1 MKLPLRVANINHQ
14 REMTVNDDAGVEAL
28 LKDAIYRAQQNL
40 ISLQDADGYWIGEL
54 IVDSTLCSD
63 YITFMHWSGEI
74 DLELRQK
81 CVDHILSRQLPD
93 GGWNIYPEGP
103 SEVNASVK
111 AYLSLKLAG
120 FSRDDPLLALARA
133 KIHELGGIEKTNT
146 YARLYLALLGQIPW
160 DAVPTIPVEFLLL
173 PRWLP
178 VHLYAVSSWTRAM
191 VVPLAI
197 INNYKPTRALA
208 EDRGIRELYIDPTK
222 VPRQRASG
230 LKQFF
235 ILIDRCLKLIEGNG
249 ILPLRKSALAVAE
262 RWMIERIG
270 DGCSGLAA
278 IFPAMLNS
286 MIALRCLG
294 YRPDHPIYRKAE
306 ADFRELFVDD
316 EQGFRIQPCFSPIWD
331 TAITLVALARSGIDE
346 SHPSSRNAVRWLLS
360 QEVRIA
366 GDWVVNNPAPEP
378 TGWCFEFNNP
388 YCPDVDDTAMVL
400 LALHIAGY
408 REDPALYDR
417 VVRWL
422 LSFQNRD
429 GGWAAFDKDV
439 QNPLLEN
446 VPFADHN
453 AILDPSC
460 CDVTARVL
468 EILGNLGFRQTHHA
482 IGRAVRFLKEKQEKD
497 GAWYGRWGVNYIY
510 GTSQVLRGLLAI
522 DVDMNEPWVQRGRD
536 WLERHQNADGGWGET
551 VASYDDSELRGR
563 GVSTPSQT
571 AWAVLGLCAFQETRR
586 RSIENGIRY
595 LINTQNPDG
604 SWSETLITGTGFPR
618 VFYLKY
624 DMYRNNWPL
633 LALARYGA
641 GISVSRPQTA
651 IASRVADIVHHHPE
665 RDPEAAF
672 SSLISGFVSLPV
684 FALLKDLLTK
694 LDHG

>member
-1 MKLPLRVANINHQ
+1 MVNH
-14 REMTVNDDAGVEAL
+14 EAGAQAL
-28 LKDAIYRAQQNL
+28 LEQAIARAQEHL
-40 ISLQDADGYWIGEL
+40 ISLQHPEGYWIGEL

-63 YITFMHWSGEI
+63 YVTFMHWSGDI
-74 DLELRQK
+74 DLGLQQK
-81 CVDHILSRQLPD
+81 CVDHILSRQMPD

-111 AYLSLKLAG
+111 AYLALKLAG
-120 FSRDDPLLALARA
+120 FSREARALTLARA

-178 VHLYAVSSWTRAM
+178 VNLYAVSSWTRAM

-197 INNYKPTRALA
+197 INHYKPTRALPD
-208 EDRGIRELYIDPTK
+208 ERGIRELYLDPTK
-222 VPRQRASG
+222 VPHHKTSG

-235 ILIDRCLKLIEGNG
+235 ILIDRCLKFIERNG
-249 ILPLRKSALAVAE
+249 YLPLRQAALNVAE
-262 RWMIERIG
+262 RWMLERIG

-286 MIALRCLG
+286 MIALRCIG
-294 YRPDHPIYRKAE
+294 YLPEHPIYRKAD

-331 TAITLVALARSGIDE
+331 TAITLVSVARSGIDQH
-346 SHPSSRNAVRWLLS
+346 HPASRKAVQWLLS

-366 GDWVVNNPAPEP
+366 GDWAVNNPEPEP

-400 LALHIAGY
+400 LALHTAGY
-408 REDPALYDR
+408 QADPSLYDR

-468 EILGNLGFRQTHHA
+468 EILGNLGFRPGHPAIRHA
-482 IGRAVRFLKEKQEKD
+482 TRFLKEKQEPD

-510 GTSQVLRGLLAI
+510 GTSQVLRGLQAI
-522 DVDMNEPWVQRGRD
+522 GVDMSEPWIELGRD
-536 WLERHQNADGGWGET
+536 WLEVRQNEDGGWGET
-551 VASYDDSELRGR
+551 VASYEDSSLRGQ
-563 GVSTPSQT
+563 GVSTPSQS
-571 AWAVLGLCAFQETRR
+571 AWALLGLCAFPQVNRKSVERAVD
-586 RSIENGIRY
+586 Y
-595 LINTQNPDG
+595 LVSTQNPDG

-633 LALARYGA
+633 MALARYASG
-641 GISVSRPQTA
+641 VSAYRPESGLLSGMLGEVSDNQELEPA
-651 IASRVADIVHHHPE
+651 A
-665 RDPEAAF
+665 EAAF
-672 SSLISGFVSLPV
+672 SSLISGVASLPV
-684 FALLKDLLTK
+684 FVLLKDFLTK
-694 LDHG
+694 

>member
-1 MKLPLRVANINHQ
+1 MVNH
-14 REMTVNDDAGVEAL
+14 EAGAHGL
-28 LKDAIYRAQQNL
+28 LEQAITRAQQHL
-40 ISLQDADGYWIGEL
+40 ISIQHPEGYWIGEL

-63 YITFMHWSGEI
+63 YVTFMHWSGDI
-74 DLELRQK
+74 DLNFQQK
-81 CVDHILSRQLPD
+81 CIDHILSRQLPD

-111 AYLSLKLAG
+111 AYLALKLAG
-120 FSRDDPLLALARA
+120 FSQEDRILSLART

-178 VHLYAVSSWTRAM
+178 LNLYAVSSWTRAM

-197 INNYKPTRALA
+197 INHYKPTRALPD
-208 EDRGIRELYIDPTK
+208 ERGIRELYLDPTS
-222 VPRQRASG
+222 VPHHKTSG

-235 ILIDRCLKLIEGNG
+235 ILVDRCLKIIERNG
-249 ILPLRKSALAVAE
+249 YLPLRQAALNVAE
-262 RWMIERIG
+262 RWMLERIG

-286 MIALRCLG
+286 MIALRCIG
-294 YRPDHPIYRKAE
+294 YLPDHPIYRKADS
-306 ADFRELFVDD
+306 DFRELFVDD

-331 TAITLVALARSGIDE
+331 TAITLVSLARSGI
-346 SHPSSRNAVRWLLS
+346 SQHHPSSRKAVQWLLS

-366 GDWVVNNPAPEP
+366 GDWAVNNPEPEP

-400 LALHIAGY
+400 LALHTAGY
-408 REDPALYDR
+408 QADPSLYDR

-468 EILGNLGFRQTHHA
+468 EILGNLGFRQRHPA
-482 IGRAVRFLKEKQEKD
+482 IRQATRFLKKKQEPD

-510 GTSQVLRGLLAI
+510 GTSQVLRGLRAI
-522 DVDMNEPWVQRGRD
+522 GVDMSEPWIERGRD
-536 WLERHQNADGGWGET
+536 WLEVRQNEDGGWGET
-551 VASYDDSELRGR
+551 VASYDDPGLRGQ
-563 GVSTPSQT
+563 GASTPSQS
-571 AWAVLGLCAFQETRR
+571 AWALLGLSAFPQVNRKSVERAV
-586 RSIENGIRY
+586 EY
-595 LINTQNPDG
+595 LVSTQNPDG

-633 LALARYGA
+633 MALARYASGVPA
-641 GISVSRPQTA
+641 YRPESGLLSGMLSEVGHDQELEPST
-651 IASRVADIVHHHPE
+651 
-665 RDPEAAF
+665 EAAF
-672 SSLISGFVSLPV
+672 SSLISGFASLPV
-684 FALLKDLLTK
+684 FVLLKDFLTK
-694 LDHG
+694 

>member
-1 MKLPLRVANINHQ
+1 M
-14 REMTVNDDAGVEAL
+14 VNDDAGAHAL
-28 LKDAIYRAQQNL
+28 LNQAISRAQEHLVNL
-40 ISLQDADGYWIGEL
+40 QHPEGYWIGEL

-63 YITFMHWSGEI
+63 YVTFMHWSGDI
-74 DLELRQK
+74 DPDLQRK
-81 CVDHILSRQLPD
+81 CIDHILHRQLPD

-111 AYLSLKLAG
+111 AYLALTLAG
-120 FSRDDPLLALARA
+120 FSKDDPILATART
-133 KIHELGGIEKTNT
+133 KIRELGGIEKTNT

-178 VHLYAVSSWTRAM
+178 VNLYAVSSWTRAM

-197 INNYKPTRALA
+197 INHFKPTRLLPA
-208 EDRGIRELYIDPTK
+208 ERGISELYLDPSK
-222 VPRQRASG
+222 VPHTKAAG

-235 ILIDRCLKLIEGNG
+235 IIIDRCLKILERAGV
-249 ILPLRKSALAVAE
+249 LPLRKTALIAAE
-262 RWMIERIG
+262 RWMLERIG

-294 YRPDHPIYRKAE
+294 YQPSHPTYQKAN

-316 EQGFRIQPCFSPIWD
+316 EQGFRIQPCFSPVWD
-331 TAITLVALARSGIDE
+331 TAITLVSLARSGME
-346 SHPSSRNAVRWLLS
+346 ANHLASRKAVEWLLA

-366 GDWVVNNPAPEP
+366 GDWVVNNPKPEP

-388 YCPDVDDTAMVL
+388 FAPDVDDTAMVL
-400 LALHIAGY
+400 LALYTAGY
-408 REDPALYDR
+408 REDSNLYER

-468 EILGNLGFRQTHHA
+468 EILGDLGFRPGHPA
-482 IGRAVRFLKEKQEKD
+482 IDRATAFLREKQELD

-510 GTSQVLRGLLAI
+510 GTSQVLRGLRAVDL
-522 DVDMNEPWVQRGRD
+522 DMNEPWIQSGRD
-536 WLERHQNADGGWGET
+536 WLEACQNVDGGWGET
-551 VASYDDSELRGR
+551 VASYEDPILRGK
-563 GVSTPSQT
+563 GPSTPSQS
-571 AWAVLGLCAFQETRR
+571 AWALLGLCAFQTVDRP
-586 RSIENGIRY
+586 SIERGAQY
-595 LINTQNPDG
+595 LVSSQNLDG

-633 LALARYGA
+633 MALARYA
-641 GISVSRPQTA
+641 NGIPANRPAVETHSGQVSKT
-651 IASRVADIVHHHPE
+651 H
-665 RDPEAAF
+665 RDAVLQPAQEAAF
-672 SSLISGFVSLPV
+672 SSLISSFASLPLFV
-684 FALLKDLLTK
+684 LVKDLLTK
-694 LDHG
+694 LNHG

>member
-1 MKLPLRVANINHQ
+1 M
-14 REMTVNDDAGVEAL
+14 VNDQQGAQAL
-28 LKDAIYRAQQNL
+28 LKQSISRAQEHLINL
-40 ISLQDADGYWIGEL
+40 QHPEGYWIGEL

-63 YITFMHWSGEI
+63 YVTFMHWSEEVDP
-74 DLELRQK
+74 DLQQK

-93 GGWNIYPEGP
+93 GGWNIYQEGP

-111 AYLSLKLAG
+111 AYLALILAG
-120 FSRDDPLLALARA
+120 FSKDDPILAQARA
-133 KIHELGGIEKTNT
+133 KIRELGGIEKTNT

-178 VHLYAVSSWTRAM
+178 VNLYAVSSWTRAM

-197 INNYKPTRALA
+197 INHYKPTRALDP
-208 EDRGIRELYIDPTK
+208 DRGISELYIDPTR
-222 VPRQRASG
+222 VPHPNATG

-235 ILIDRCLKLIEGNG
+235 ILIDRCLKLVERNG
-249 ILPLRKSALAVAE
+249 ILPLRKVALNVAE
-262 RWMIERIG
+262 EWMLERIG

-286 MIALRCLG
+286 LIALRCIG
-294 YRPDHPIYRKAE
+294 YLSTHPIYQKAE
-306 ADFRELFVDD
+306 ADFRDLFVND
-316 EQGFRIQPCFSPIWD
+316 EQGFRIQPCFSPVWD
-331 TAITLVALARSGIDE
+331 TAITLTTLSRSGIGSD
-346 SHPSSRNAVRWLLS
+346 HPATRKAVDWLLA
-360 QEVRIA
+360 QEIRIA
-366 GDWVVNNPAPEP
+366 GDWVVNNPDPEP

-388 YCPDVDDTAMVL
+388 FSPDVDDTAMVL
-400 LALHIAGY
+400 LALHTAGY
-408 REDPALYDR
+408 NDDPALYDR

-422 LSFQNRD
+422 ISFQNRD

-468 EILGNLGFRQTHHA
+468 EILGFLGFRPIHPVIKLA
-482 IGRAVRFLKEKQEKD
+482 IKFLQQQQEFD

-510 GTSQVLRGLLAI
+510 GTSQVLRGLRAI
-522 DVDMNEPWVQRGRD
+522 GVDMNEPWIQRGRD
-536 WLERHQNADGGWGET
+536 WLEACQNQDGGWGES
-551 VASYDDSELRGR
+551 VASYDDPSLRGK
-563 GVSTPSQT
+563 GPSTPSQS
-571 AWAVLGLCAFQETRR
+571 AWAVLGLCAFQSMNRV
-586 RSIENGIRY
+586 SIERGVHY
-595 LINTQNPDG
+595 LTSTQNPDG

-633 LALARYGA
+633 MALARYA
-641 GISVSRPQTA
+641 SGISAALSEARTELESVQGAHRSSEVQRAQETA
-651 IASRVADIVHHHPE
+651 FASLL
-665 RDPEAAF
+665 
-672 SSLISGFVSLPV
+672 SSFASLPLFV
-684 FALLKDLLTK
+684 LLKDLLTK
-694 LDHG
+694 LNHG

>member
-1 MKLPLRVANINHQ
+1 M
-14 REMTVNDDAGVEAL
+14 VNDDAGVHAL
-28 LKDAIYRAQQNL
+28 LKQAITRAQQHL
-40 ISLQDADGYWIGEL
+40 ISLQHPEGYWIGEL

-63 YITFMHWSGEI
+63 YVTFMHWAGDV
-74 DLELRQK
+74 DLDLQQK
-81 CVDHILSRQLPD
+81 CIDHILGRQLPD

-111 AYLSLKLAG
+111 AYLALTLAG
-120 FSRDDPLLALARA
+120 FSKEDPILVIART
-133 KIHELGGIEKTNT
+133 KIRELGGIEKTNT

-178 VHLYAVSSWTRAM
+178 VNLYAVSAWTRAM

-197 INNYKPTRALA
+197 INHYKPTRVLPA
-208 EDRGIRELYIDPTK
+208 ERGISELYLDPTK
-222 VPRQRASG
+222 VPRTKAAG

-235 ILIDRCLKLIEGNG
+235 ILIDRCLKIIERNR
-249 ILPLRKSALAVAE
+249 ILPLRKTALNVAE
-262 RWMIERIG
+262 QWMLERIG

-286 MIALRCLG
+286 MIALRCIG
-294 YRPDHPIYRKAE
+294 YPATHPIYRKAD

-316 EQGFRIQPCFSPIWD
+316 EQGFRIQPCFSPVWD
-331 TAITLVALARSGIDE
+331 TAITLVSLSRSGIGE
-346 SHPSSRNAVRWLLS
+346 SHSASRKAVGWLLA

-366 GDWVVNNPAPEP
+366 GDWAVNNPKPEP

-388 YCPDVDDTAMVL
+388 FSPDVDDTAMVL
-400 LALHIAGY
+400 LALHTAGY
-408 REDPALYDR
+408 RDDPSLYDR

-468 EILGNLGFRQTHHA
+468 EILGDLGFRPGHPA
-482 IGRAVRFLKEKQEKD
+482 IDRATLYLRETQESD

-510 GTSQVLRGLLAI
+510 GTSQVLRGIRAVGL
-522 DVDMNEPWVQRGRD
+522 DMNEPWIQRGRD
-536 WLERHQNADGGWGET
+536 WLESCQNEDGGWGET
-551 VASYDDSELRGR
+551 LASYDDPSLRGK
-563 GVSTPSQT
+563 GVSTPSQS
-571 AWAVLGLCAFQETRR
+571 AWALLGLCAFREVNRASVER
-586 RSIENGIRY
+586 GVHY
-595 LINTQNPDG
+595 LVSSQNPDG

-633 LALARYGA
+633 MALARYATG
-641 GISVSRPQTA
+641 VSANGQETEILSDLA
-651 IASRVADIVHHHPE
+651 TEAH
-665 RDPEAAF
+665 RDSALQPTQEAAF
-672 SSLISGFVSLPV
+672 SSLISSFASLPV
-684 FALLKDLLTK
+684 FVLVKDLLTK
-694 LDHG
+694 LNHG

>member
-1 MKLPLRVANINHQ
+1 
-14 REMTVNDDAGVEAL
+14 
-28 LKDAIYRAQQNL
+28 
-40 ISLQDADGYWIGEL
+40 
-54 IVDSTLCSD
+54 
-63 YITFMHWSGEI
+63 MHWSGEI
-74 DLELRQK
+74 DFELQQK

-93 GGWNIYPEGP
+93 GGWNIYAEGP

-120 FSRDDPLLALARA
+120 FSQDDPLLRLARGR
-133 KIHELGGIEKTNT
+133 IHELGGIEKTNT
-146 YARLYLALLGQIPW
+146 YARLYLALLDQIPW

-178 VHLYAVSSWTRAM
+178 VNLYAVSSWTRAM

-197 INNYKPTRALA
+197 INHYKPTRTLP
-208 EDRGIRELYIDPTK
+208 EDKGIRELYLDPTR
-222 VPRQRASG
+222 VPRQKASG

-235 ILIDRCLKLIEGNG
+235 ILIDRCLKFIEGQG
-249 ILPLRKSALAVAE
+249 VLPLRKKALAAAE
-262 RWMIERIG
+262 EWMIERIG

-294 YRPDHPIYRKAE
+294 YQPNHSIYRKAA

-316 EQGFRIQPCFSPIWD
+316 DQGFRIQPCFSPIWD
-331 TAITLVALARSGIDE
+331 TAITLVALARSGIGA
-346 SHPSSRNAVRWLLS
+346 SHPSSQSAVRWLLS

-366 GDWVVNNPAPEP
+366 GDWVVNNPGPEP

-388 YCPDVDDTAMVL
+388 FCPDVDDTAMVL
-400 LALHIAGY
+400 LALYTAGY
-408 REDPALYDR
+408 GDDSGLYDR

-468 EILGNLGFRQTHHA
+468 EILGNLGFGQSHQA
-482 IGRAVRFLKEKQEKD
+482 IRRAVDFLKEKQETD

-510 GTSQVLRGLLAI
+510 GTSQVLRGLLTI
-522 DVDMNEPWVQRGRD
+522 GVDMNEPWVQRGRD
-536 WLERHQNADGGWGET
+536 WLERHQNDDGGWGET
-551 VASYDDSELRGR
+551 VASYEDPMLRGQ
-563 GVSTPSQT
+563 GASTPSQT
-571 AWAVLGLCAFQETRR
+571 AWALLGLCAFPQTHHK
-586 RSIENGIRY
+586 SIEKGIRY
-595 LINTQNPDG
+595 LIHTQNPDG

-633 LALARYGA
+633 MALARYA
-641 GISVSRPQTA
+641 GEVSSNRPQTA
-651 IASRVADIVHHHPE
+651 IASRSASVVLHSPGPV
-665 RDPEAAF
+665 PEAAF
-672 SSLISGFVSLPV
+672 SSLISGLGSLPV
-684 FALLKDLLTK
+684 FVLLKDFLTK
-694 LDHG
+694 LNHG

>member
-1 MKLPLRVANINHQ
+1 MVNH
-14 REMTVNDDAGVEAL
+14 DAGAHGL
-28 LKDAIYRAQQNL
+28 LEQAITRAQQHL
-40 ISLQDADGYWIGEL
+40 ISLQHPEGYWIGEL

-63 YITFMHWSGEI
+63 YVTFMHWSGDI
-74 DLELRQK
+74 DLNLQQK
-81 CVDHILSRQLPD
+81 CIDHILSRQLPD

-111 AYLSLKLAG
+111 AYLALKLAG
-120 FSRDDPLLALARA
+120 FSKEDRILTLARA

-178 VHLYAVSSWTRAM
+178 VNLYAVSSWTRAM

-197 INNYKPTRALA
+197 INHYKPTRALPD
-208 EDRGIRELYIDPTK
+208 ERGIRELYLDPTR
-222 VPRQRASG
+222 VPHHKTSG

-235 ILIDRCLKLIEGNG
+235 ILIDRCLKFIERNG
-249 ILPLRKSALAVAE
+249 YLPLRRAALNVAE
-262 RWMIERIG
+262 RWMLERIG

-286 MIALRCLG
+286 LIALRCIG
-294 YRPDHPIYRKAE
+294 YLPDHPIYRKAD

-331 TAITLVALARSGIDE
+331 TAITLVSLARSGI
-346 SHPSSRNAVRWLLS
+346 SQHHPSSRKAVQWLLS

-366 GDWVVNNPAPEP
+366 GDWAVNNPEPEP

-400 LALHIAGY
+400 LALHTAGY
-408 REDPALYDR
+408 QADPSLYER
-417 VVRWL
+417 VVQWL

-468 EILGNLGFRQTHHA
+468 EILGNLGFRQRHPA
-482 IGRAVRFLKEKQEKD
+482 IRHSTRFLKEKQEPD

-510 GTSQVLRGLLAI
+510 GTSQVLRGLRAI
-522 DVDMNEPWVQRGRD
+522 GMDMSEPWIERGRD
-536 WLERHQNADGGWGET
+536 WLEVRQNEDGGWGET
-551 VASYDDSELRGR
+551 VASYYDPSLRGQ
-563 GVSTPSQT
+563 GASTPSQS
-571 AWAVLGLCAFQETRR
+571 AWALLGLCAFPQVNRKSVERAVD
-586 RSIENGIRY
+586 Y
-595 LINTQNPDG
+595 LVSTQNPDG

-633 LALARYGA
+633 MALARFASGVPAYRPESGLLS
-641 GISVSRPQTA
+641 GILSD
-651 IASRVADIVHHHPE
+651 VAHNQELAPSAQAE
-665 RDPEAAF
+665 F
-672 SSLISGFVSLPV
+672 SSLFSGFASLPV
-684 FALLKDLLTK
+684 FVLLKDFLTK
-694 LDHG
+694 

>member
-1 MKLPLRVANINHQ
+1 M
-14 REMTVNDDAGVEAL
+14 NDETGVHTL

-40 ISLQDADGYWIGEL
+40 ISLQDPDGYWLGEL

-74 DLELRQK
+74 DFELQQK

-111 AYLSLKLAG
+111 AYLSLKLTG
-120 FSRDDPLLALARA
+120 FSQTDALLSLARA
-133 KIHELGGIEKTNT
+133 KIHELGGIERTNT

-160 DAVPTIPVEFLLL
+160 EAVPTIPVEFLLL

-178 VHLYAVSSWTRAM
+178 VNLYAVSSWTRAM

-197 INNYKPTRALA
+197 INHYKPTRALP
-208 EDRGIRELYIDPTK
+208 EDKGIRELYLDPAR
-222 VPRQRASG
+222 VPRQKASG

-235 ILIDRCLKLIEGNG
+235 ILIDRCLKFIEGHG
-249 ILPLRKSALAVAE
+249 VLPLRKKALAVAE
-262 RWMIERIG
+262 EWMIERIG

-294 YRPDHPIYRKAE
+294 YQPNHPIYRKAE

-316 EQGFRIQPCFSPIWD
+316 DQGFRIQPCFSPIWD
-331 TAITLVALARSGIDE
+331 TAITLVALARSGIGA
-346 SHPSSRNAVRWLLS
+346 SHPSSRSAVRWLLS

-366 GDWVVNNPAPEP
+366 GDWVVNNPDPEP
-378 TGWCFEFNNP
+378 SGWCFEFNNP
-388 YCPDVDDTAMVL
+388 FCPDVDDTAMVL
-400 LALHIAGY
+400 LALYTAGY
-408 REDPALYDR
+408 RNDSGLYDR

-468 EILGNLGFRQTHHA
+468 EILGHLGFRQSHHA
-482 IGRAVRFLKEKQEKD
+482 IRRAVHFLKEKQETD

-510 GTSQVLRGLLAI
+510 GTSQVLRGLLTI
-522 DVDMNEPWVQRGRD
+522 GVDMNEPWVQGGRD
-536 WLERHQNADGGWGET
+536 WLEKHQNEDGGWGET
-551 VASYDDSELRGR
+551 VASYEDPKLRGR

-571 AWAVLGLCAFQETRR
+571 AWAVLGLCAFEQAHRK
-586 RSIENGIRY
+586 SIEKGIRY

-633 LALARYGA
+633 FALARYA
-641 GISVSRPQTA
+641 GELSVSRPQTA
-651 IASRVADIVHHHPE
+651 MAFRSVNVVLHSPE
-665 RDPEAAF
+665 PDPEAAF
-672 SSLISGFVSLPV
+672 SSLFSGLGSLPV
-684 FALLKDLLTK
+684 FELVKDFLTK
-694 LDHG
+694 LNHG

>member
-1 MKLPLRVANINHQ
+1 M
-14 REMTVNDDAGVEAL
+14 VNDDAGVHAL
-28 LKDAIYRAQQNL
+28 LKQAISRAQQHL
-40 ISLQDADGYWIGEL
+40 ISLQHPEGYWIGEL

-63 YITFMHWSGEI
+63 YVTFMHWAGDV
-74 DLELRQK
+74 DLDLQQK
-81 CVDHILSRQLPD
+81 CIDHILSRQLPD

-111 AYLSLKLAG
+111 AYLALTLAG
-120 FSRDDPLLALARA
+120 FSKEDPILVIART
-133 KIHELGGIEKTNT
+133 KIRELGGIEKTNT

-178 VHLYAVSSWTRAM
+178 VNLYAVSAWTRAM

-197 INNYKPTRALA
+197 INHYKPTRVLPA
-208 EDRGIRELYIDPTK
+208 ERGISELYLDPTK
-222 VPRQRASG
+222 VPRTKAAG

-235 ILIDRCLKLIEGNG
+235 ILIDRCLKIIEQNR
-249 ILPLRKSALAVAE
+249 ILPLRKTALNVAE
-262 RWMIERIG
+262 QWMLERIG

-286 MIALRCLG
+286 MIALRCIG
-294 YRPDHPIYRKAE
+294 YPATHPIYRKAD

-316 EQGFRIQPCFSPIWD
+316 EQGFRIQPCFSPVWD
-331 TAITLVALARSGIDE
+331 TAITLVSLSRSGIGE
-346 SHPSSRNAVRWLLS
+346 SHSASRKAVGWLLA

-366 GDWVVNNPAPEP
+366 GDWAVNNPKPEP

-388 YCPDVDDTAMVL
+388 FSPDVDDTAMVL
-400 LALHIAGY
+400 LALHTAGY
-408 REDPALYDR
+408 RDDPSLYDR

-468 EILGNLGFRQTHHA
+468 EILGDLGFRPGHPA
-482 IGRAVRFLKEKQEKD
+482 IDRATLYLRETQESD

-510 GTSQVLRGLLAI
+510 GTSQVLRGIRAVGL
-522 DVDMNEPWVQRGRD
+522 DMSEPWIQRGRD
-536 WLERHQNADGGWGET
+536 WLESCQNEDGGWGET
-551 VASYDDSELRGR
+551 LASYDDPSLRGT
-563 GVSTPSQT
+563 GVSTPSQS
-571 AWAVLGLCAFQETRR
+571 AWALLGLCAFREVNRASVER
-586 RSIENGIRY
+586 GVHY
-595 LINTQNPDG
+595 LVSSQNPDG

-633 LALARYGA
+633 MALARYAMG
-641 GISVSRPQTA
+641 VSANGQETEILSDLA
-651 IASRVADIVHHHPE
+651 TEAH
-665 RDPEAAF
+665 RDSALQPTQEAAF
-672 SSLISGFVSLPV
+672 SSLISSFASLPV
-684 FALLKDLLTK
+684 FVLVKDLLTK
-694 LDHG
+694 LNHG

>member
-1 MKLPLRVANINHQ
+1 M
-14 REMTVNDDAGVEAL
+14 NDQTGVHTL

-40 ISLQDADGYWIGEL
+40 ISLQDPDGYWLGEL

-74 DLELRQK
+74 DFELQQK

-111 AYLSLKLAG
+111 AYLSLKLTG
-120 FSRDDPLLALARA
+120 FSQNDALLSLARA
-133 KIHELGGIEKTNT
+133 KIHELGGIERTNT

-160 DAVPTIPVEFLLL
+160 EAVPTIPVEFLLL

-178 VHLYAVSSWTRAM
+178 VNLYAVSSWTRAM

-197 INNYKPTRALA
+197 INHYKPARALP
-208 EDRGIRELYIDPTK
+208 EDKGIRELYLDPAR
-222 VPRQRASG
+222 VPRQKASG

-235 ILIDRCLKLIEGNG
+235 ILIDRCLKFIEGHG
-249 ILPLRKSALAVAE
+249 VLPLRKKALAVA
-262 RWMIERIG
+262 
-270 DGCSGLAA
+270 
-278 IFPAMLNS
+278 
-286 MIALRCLG
+286 
-294 YRPDHPIYRKAE
+294 
-306 ADFRELFVDD
+306 
-316 EQGFRIQPCFSPIWD
+316 
-331 TAITLVALARSGIDE
+331 AITLVALARSGIGA
-346 SHPSSRNAVRWLLS
+346 SHPSSRSAVRWLLS

-366 GDWVVNNPAPEP
+366 GDWVVNNPDPEP
-378 TGWCFEFNNP
+378 SGWCFEFNNP
-388 YCPDVDDTAMVL
+388 FCPDVDDTAMVL
-400 LALHIAGY
+400 LALYTAGY
-408 REDPALYDR
+408 RNDSGLYDR

-468 EILGNLGFRQTHHA
+468 EILGHLGFRQSHHA
-482 IGRAVRFLKEKQEKD
+482 IRRAVHFLKEKQETD

-510 GTSQVLRGLLAI
+510 GTSQVLRGLLTI
-522 DVDMNEPWVQRGRD
+522 GVDMNEPWVQGGRD
-536 WLERHQNADGGWGET
+536 WLEKHQNEDGGWGET
-551 VASYDDSELRGR
+551 VASYEDPKLRGR

-571 AWAVLGLCAFQETRR
+571 AWAVLGLCAFEQAHRK
-586 RSIENGIRY
+586 SIEKGIRY

-604 SWSETLITGTGFPR
+604 SWSETLITGTGFHR

-633 LALARYGA
+633 FALARYA
-641 GISVSRPQTA
+641 GELSVSRPQTA
-651 IASRVADIVHHHPE
+651 MASRNVNVVLHSPE
-665 RDPEAAF
+665 PDPEAAL
-672 SSLISGFVSLPV
+672 SSLFSGLGSLPV
-684 FALLKDLLTK
+684 FELVKDFLTK
-694 LDHG
+694 LNHG

>member
-1 MKLPLRVANINHQ
+1 M
-14 REMTVNDDAGVEAL
+14 VNDETGVHAL
-28 LKDAIYRAQQNL
+28 LKQAISRAQQHL
-40 ISLQDADGYWIGEL
+40 ISLQHPEGYWIGEL

-63 YITFMHWSGEI
+63 YVTFMHWAGDVDT
-74 DLELRQK
+74 DLQRK
-81 CVDHILSRQLPD
+81 CIDHILGRQLPD

-111 AYLSLKLAG
+111 AYLALTLAG
-120 FSRDDPLLALARA
+120 FSKEDPILTLART
-133 KIHELGGIEKTNT
+133 KIRELGGIEKTNT

-178 VHLYAVSSWTRAM
+178 VNLYAVSAWTRAM

-197 INNYKPTRALA
+197 INHYKPTRVLPA
-208 EDRGIRELYIDPTK
+208 ERGISELYLDPTK
-222 VPRQRASG
+222 VPRTKAAG

-235 ILIDRCLKLIEGNG
+235 ILIDRCLKIVEQNK
-249 ILPLRKSALAVAE
+249 ILPLRKTALNVAE
-262 RWMIERIG
+262 QWMLERIG

-286 MIALRCLG
+286 MIALRCIG
-294 YRPDHPIYRKAE
+294 YPASHPIYKKAE

-316 EQGFRIQPCFSPIWD
+316 EQGFRIQPCFSPVWD
-331 TAITLVALARSGIDE
+331 TAITLVSLSRSGIGE
-346 SHPSSRNAVRWLLS
+346 NHVASRKAVGWLLA

-366 GDWVVNNPAPEP
+366 GDWAVNNPKPEP

-388 YCPDVDDTAMVL
+388 FSPDVDDTAMVL
-400 LALHIAGY
+400 LALYTAGY
-408 REDPALYDR
+408 RDDPNLYDR

-468 EILGNLGFRQTHHA
+468 EILGDLGFRPGHPA
-482 IGRAVRFLKEKQEKD
+482 VDRATLYLRETQESD

-510 GTSQVLRGLLAI
+510 GTSQVLRGLRAVGL
-522 DVDMNEPWVQRGRD
+522 DMNDAWIQRGRD
-536 WLERHQNADGGWGET
+536 WLESCQNEDGGWGET
-551 VASYDDSELRGR
+551 LASYDDPSLRGK
-563 GVSTPSQT
+563 GVSTPSQS
-571 AWAVLGLCAFQETRR
+571 AWALLGLCAFREVSRPSVER
-586 RSIENGIRY
+586 GVHFLVSS
-595 LINTQNPDG
+595 QNPDG

-633 LALARYGA
+633 MALARYAMGVSANGQETEILSDLATGA
-641 GISVSRPQTA
+641 
-651 IASRVADIVHHHPE
+651 H
-665 RDPEAAF
+665 RDSALQPSQEAAF
-672 SSLISGFVSLPV
+672 SSLISSFASLPV
-684 FALLKDLLTK
+684 FVLVKDLLTK
-694 LDHG
+694 LNHG

>member
-1 MKLPLRVANINHQ
+1 MVNH
-14 REMTVNDDAGVEAL
+14 EAGAQAL
-28 LKDAIYRAQQNL
+28 LEQAITRAQEHL
-40 ISLQDADGYWIGEL
+40 ISLQHPEGYWIGEL

-63 YITFMHWSGEI
+63 YVTFMHWSGDI
-74 DLELRQK
+74 DLGLQQK
-81 CVDHILSRQLPD
+81 CVDHILSRQMPD

-111 AYLSLKLAG
+111 AYLALKLAG
-120 FSRDDPLLALARA
+120 FSQESRTLTLARA

-178 VHLYAVSSWTRAM
+178 VNLYAVSSWTRAM

-197 INNYKPTRALA
+197 INHYKPTRALPD
-208 EDRGIRELYIDPTK
+208 ERGIRELYLDPTR
-222 VPRQRASG
+222 VPHHKTSG

-235 ILIDRCLKLIEGNG
+235 ILIDRCLKFIERNG
-249 ILPLRKSALAVAE
+249 YLPLRQAALNVAE
-262 RWMIERIG
+262 RWMLERIG

-286 MIALRCLG
+286 MIAMRCIG
-294 YRPDHPIYRKAE
+294 YPPEHPIYRKAD

-331 TAITLVALARSGIDE
+331 TAITLVSVARSGIDQH
-346 SHPSSRNAVRWLLS
+346 HPASRKAVQWLLS

-366 GDWVVNNPAPEP
+366 GDWAVNNPEPEP

-400 LALHIAGY
+400 LALHTAGY
-408 REDPALYDR
+408 QADPSLYDR

-468 EILGNLGFRQTHHA
+468 EILGNLGFRPGHPAIRHA
-482 IGRAVRFLKEKQEKD
+482 TRFLKEKQEPD

-510 GTSQVLRGLLAI
+510 GTSQVLRGLQAI
-522 DVDMNEPWVQRGRD
+522 GLDMSEPWIELGRD
-536 WLERHQNADGGWGET
+536 WLEVRQNEDGGWGET
-551 VASYDDSELRGR
+551 VASYEDPSLRGQ
-563 GVSTPSQT
+563 GASTPSQS
-571 AWAVLGLCAFQETRR
+571 AWALLGLCAFPQVNRKSVERAVD
-586 RSIENGIRY
+586 Y
-595 LINTQNPDG
+595 LVSTQNPDG

-633 LALARYGA
+633 MALARYASG
-641 GISVSRPQTA
+641 VSAYRPE
-651 IASRVADIVHHHPE
+651 SGLLSGMLSEV
-665 RDPEAAF
+665 RDNQELEPAAEAAF
-672 SSLISGFVSLPV
+672 SSLISGVASLPV
-684 FALLKDLLTK
+684 FVLLKDFLTK
-694 LDHG
+694 

>member
-1 MKLPLRVANINHQ
+1 M
-14 REMTVNDDAGVEAL
+14 VNDDAGARAPL
-28 LKDAIYRAQQNL
+28 DQAISRAQEHL
-40 ISLQDADGYWIGEL
+40 ISLQHPQGYWIGEL

-63 YITFMHWSGEI
+63 YVTFMHWSGDI
-74 DLELRQK
+74 DLDLQQK
-81 CVDHILSRQLPD
+81 CMDHILSRQLPD

-111 AYLSLKLAG
+111 AYLALTLAG
-120 FSRDDPLLALARA
+120 LSKEDPILALARTR
-133 KIHELGGIEKTNT
+133 IRELGGIEKTNT

-178 VHLYAVSSWTRAM
+178 VNLYAVSSWTRAM

-197 INNYKPTRALA
+197 INHYKPTRVLSA
-208 EDRGIRELYIDPTK
+208 ERGISELYLDPTK
-222 VPRQRASG
+222 VPRTKAAG

-235 ILIDRCLKLIEGNG
+235 ILIDRCLKIIEQNG
-249 ILPLRKSALAVAE
+249 ILPLRKTALNVAE
-262 RWMIERIG
+262 RWMLERIG
-270 DGCSGLAA
+270 DGCGGLAA

-294 YRPDHPIYRKAE
+294 YEP
-306 ADFRELFVDD
+306 
-316 EQGFRIQPCFSPIWD
+316 IQPCFSPVWD
-331 TAITLVALARSGIDE
+331 TAITLVSLARSGIGE
-346 SHPSSRNAVRWLLS
+346 HHLASRKAVGWLLS

-366 GDWVVNNPAPEP
+366 GDWAVNNPNPEP

-388 YCPDVDDTAMVL
+388 FCPDVDDTAMVL
-400 LALHIAGY
+400 LALYTAGY
-408 REDPALYDR
+408 QNDPALYDR

-468 EILGNLGFRQTHHA
+468 EILGDLGFGPAHPA
-482 IGRAVRFLKEKQEKD
+482 IDRATAFLREKQEPD

-510 GTSQVLRGLLAI
+510 GTSQVLRGLRAVGLE
-522 DVDMNEPWVQRGRD
+522 MNEPWIQRGRD
-536 WLERHQNADGGWGET
+536 WLEACQNEDGGWGET
-551 VASYDDSELRGR
+551 LASYDDPSLRGK
-563 GVSTPSQT
+563 GVSTPSQS
-571 AWAVLGLCAFQETRR
+571 AWALLGLCAFQKVDRTSVER
-586 RSIENGIRY
+586 GVHY
-595 LINTQNPDG
+595 LVSSQNPDG
-604 SWSETLITGTGFPR
+604 SWSETLVTGTGFPR

-633 LALARYGA
+633 MALARYA
-641 GISVSRPQTA
+641 MEAPAHRHES
-651 IASRVADIVHHHPE
+651 ASRSEVVSQAH
-665 RDPEAAF
+665 RDSALQPTQEAAF
-672 SSLISGFVSLPV
+672 SSLISSFASLPV
-684 FALLKDLLTK
+684 FVLVKDLLTK
-694 LDHG
+694 LNHG

>member
-1 MKLPLRVANINHQ
+1 M
-14 REMTVNDDAGVEAL
+14 NDETGVHTL
-28 LKDAIYRAQQNL
+28 LKAAIYRAQQNL
-40 ISLQDADGYWIGEL
+40 ISLQDPDGYWLGEL

-74 DLELRQK
+74 DFELQQK
-81 CVDHILSRQLPD
+81 CVDHILSRRLPD
-93 GGWNIYPEGP
+93 GGWNIYSEGP

-120 FSRDDPLLALARA
+120 FSQNDPLLSLARA
-133 KIHELGGIEKTNT
+133 KIHELGGIERTNT

-178 VHLYAVSSWTRAM
+178 VNLYAVSSWTRAM

-197 INNYKPTRALA
+197 INHYKPTRALPK
-208 EDRGIRELYIDPTK
+208 DKGIQELYLDPGK
-222 VPRQRASG
+222 VPRQKASG

-235 ILIDRCLKLIEGNG
+235 ILIDRCLKFIEGRG
-249 ILPLRKSALAVAE
+249 ILPLRKKALAVAE
-262 RWMIERIG
+262 EWMIERIG

-294 YRPDHPIYRKAE
+294 YQPNHSIYRKAE

-316 EQGFRIQPCFSPIWD
+316 DQGFRIQPCFSPIWD
-331 TAITLVALARSGIDE
+331 TAITLVALARSGIGA
-346 SHPSSRNAVRWLLS
+346 SHPCSQSAVRWLLS

-366 GDWVVNNPAPEP
+366 GDWVANNPAPEP

-388 YCPDVDDTAMVL
+388 FCPDVDDTAMVL
-400 LALHIAGY
+400 LALYTAGY
-408 REDPALYDR
+408 REDSGLYDR

-468 EILGNLGFRQTHHA
+468 EILGHLGFRRSHPA
-482 IGRAVRFLKEKQEKD
+482 IRRAVHFLQEKQETD

-510 GTSQVLRGLLAI
+510 GTSQVLRGLLTI
-522 DVDMNEPWVQRGRD
+522 GVDMAEPWVQRGLD
-536 WLERHQNADGGWGET
+536 WLERHQNEDGGWGET
-551 VASYDDSELRGR
+551 VASYDDPKLRGQ

-571 AWAVLGLCAFQETRR
+571 AWAVLGLCAFRRTRLK
-586 RSIENGIRY
+586 SIDKGIRY
-595 LINTQNPDG
+595 LIKTQNPDG

-633 LALARYGA
+633 LALARYA
-641 GISVSRPQTA
+641 GEVSVNWPQTA
-651 IASRVADIVHHHPE
+651 IVSRSVNVVLDRAEP
-665 RDPEAAF
+665 DPEAAF
-672 SSLISGFVSLPV
+672 SSLISGFSSLPV
-684 FALLKDLLTK
+684 FVLLKDFLTK
-694 LDHG
+694 LNHG

>member
-1 MKLPLRVANINHQ
+1 M
-14 REMTVNDDAGVEAL
+14 VNDDAGAHAL
-28 LKDAIYRAQQNL
+28 LKEAISRAQQHL
-40 ISLQDADGYWIGEL
+40 ISLQHPAGYWIGEL

-63 YITFMHWSGEI
+63 YVTFMHWSGDI
-74 DLELRQK
+74 DLDLQQK
-81 CVDHILSRQLPD
+81 CIDHILSRQLPD

-103 SEVNASVK
+103 TEVNASVK
-111 AYLSLKLAG
+111 AYLALKLAG
-120 FSRDDPLLALARA
+120 FSKQDPILTLARA
-133 KIHELGGIEKTNT
+133 KIRGLGGIEKTNT

-178 VHLYAVSSWTRAM
+178 VNLYAVSSWTRAM

-197 INNYKPTRALA
+197 INHYKPTRVPPA
-208 EDRGIRELYIDPTK
+208 ERGISELYLDPTK
-222 VPRQRASG
+222 VPRTKAAG

-235 ILIDRCLKLIEGNG
+235 ILIDHCLKILERYR
-249 ILPLRKSALAVAE
+249 ILPLRKAALSIAE
-262 RWMIERIG
+262 EWMLERIG

-286 MIALRCLG
+286 MIALRCIG
-294 YRPDHPIYRKAE
+294 YEASHPIYQKAD
-306 ADFRELFVDD
+306 ADFRELFVYD
-316 EQGFRIQPCFSPIWD
+316 EQGFRIQPCFSPVWD
-331 TAITLVALARSGIDE
+331 TAITLVSLSRSGIDE
-346 SHPSSRNAVRWLLS
+346 HHLAIRKAVGWLLS

-366 GDWVVNNPAPEP
+366 GDWAVNNPKPEP

-388 YCPDVDDTAMVL
+388 FGPDVDDTAMVL
-400 LALHIAGY
+400 LALHTAGHQD
-408 REDPALYDR
+408 DPSLYDR

-460 CDVTARVL
+460 SDVSARVL
-468 EILGNLGFRQTHHA
+468 EILGNIGFRPDHPA
-482 IGRAVRFLKEKQEKD
+482 IDRATTFLRENQEPD

-510 GTSQVLRGLLAI
+510 GTSQVLRGLRAVGL
-522 DVDMNEPWVQRGRD
+522 DMNETWIQRGRD
-536 WLERHQNADGGWGET
+536 WLEACQNEDGGWGET
-551 VASYDDSELRGR
+551 VASYDDPSLRGK
-563 GVSTPSQT
+563 GLSTPSQS
-571 AWAVLGLCAFQETRR
+571 AWALLGLCSFPTVNRPSVERGVR
-586 RSIENGIRY
+586 HLVSS
-595 LINTQNPDG
+595 QNPNG

-633 LALARYGA
+633 MALARYA
-641 GISVSRPQTA
+641 TEISANRPETEMLSDVVTKVQRESLQP
-651 IASRVADIVHHHPE
+651 AS
-665 RDPEAAF
+665 EAAF
-672 SSLISGFVSLPV
+672 SSLISSFASLPLFV
-684 FALLKDLLTK
+684 LVKDLLTK
-694 LDHG
+694 LNHG

>member
-1 MKLPLRVANINHQ
+1 MNH
-14 REMTVNDDAGVEAL
+14 DAGAHGL
-28 LKDAIYRAQQNL
+28 LEQAITRAQQHL
-40 ISLQDADGYWIGEL
+40 ISLQHPEGYWIGEL

-63 YITFMHWSGEI
+63 YVTFMHWSGDI
-74 DLELRQK
+74 DLNLQQK
-81 CVDHILSRQLPD
+81 CIDHILSRQLPD

-103 SEVNASVK
+103 AEVNASVK
-111 AYLSLKLAG
+111 AYLALKLAG
-120 FSRDDPLLALARA
+120 FSQEDRILSLARA

-178 VHLYAVSSWTRAM
+178 VNLYAVSSWTRAM

-197 INNYKPTRALA
+197 INHYKPTRALPD
-208 EDRGIRELYIDPTK
+208 ERGIRELYLDPTR
-222 VPRQRASG
+222 VPHHKTSG

-235 ILIDRCLKLIEGNG
+235 ILIDRCLKFIERNG
-249 ILPLRKSALAVAE
+249 YLPLRRAALNVAE
-262 RWMIERIG
+262 RWMLERIG

-294 YRPDHPIYRKAE
+294 YLPDHPIYRKADS
-306 ADFRELFVDD
+306 DFRELFVED

-331 TAITLVALARSGIDE
+331 TAITLVSLARSGI
-346 SHPSSRNAVRWLLS
+346 SQHHPASRKAVQWLLS

-366 GDWVVNNPAPEP
+366 GDWAVNNPEPEP

-400 LALHIAGY
+400 LALHTAGY
-408 REDPALYDR
+408 QADPSLYER
-417 VVRWL
+417 VVQWL

-468 EILGNLGFRQTHHA
+468 EILGNLGFRQRHPAIRHA
-482 IGRAVRFLKEKQEKD
+482 TKFLKEKQEPD

-510 GTSQVLRGLLAI
+510 GTSQVLRGLRAI
-522 DVDMNEPWVQRGRD
+522 GMDMSEAWIERGRD
-536 WLERHQNADGGWGET
+536 WLEVRQNEDGGWGET
-551 VASYDDSELRGR
+551 VASYYDPSLRGQ
-563 GVSTPSQT
+563 GASTPSQS
-571 AWAVLGLCAFQETRR
+571 AWALLGLCAFPQVNRKSVERAVD
-586 RSIENGIRY
+586 Y
-595 LINTQNPDG
+595 LVSTQNPDG

-633 LALARYGA
+633 MALARFASGVPAY
-641 GISVSRPQTA
+641 RPESGVLSGMLSDVGHNEELAPSTQA
-651 IASRVADIVHHHPE
+651 E
-665 RDPEAAF
+665 F
-672 SSLISGFVSLPV
+672 SSLLSGFASLPV
-684 FALLKDLLTK
+684 FVLLKDFLTK
-694 LDHG
+694 

>member
-1 MKLPLRVANINHQ
+1 M
-14 REMTVNDDAGVEAL
+14 VNDDAGVHAL
-28 LKDAIYRAQQNL
+28 LKQAISRAQQHL
-40 ISLQDADGYWIGEL
+40 ISLQHPEGYWIGEL

-63 YITFMHWSGEI
+63 YVTFMHWAGDVDP
-74 DLELRQK
+74 DLQQK
-81 CVDHILSRQLPD
+81 CIDHILGRQLPD

-111 AYLSLKLAG
+111 AYLALTLAG
-120 FSRDDPLLALARA
+120 FSKEDPILTLARA
-133 KIHELGGIEKTNT
+133 KIRELGGIEKTNT

-178 VHLYAVSSWTRAM
+178 VNLYAVSAWTRAM

-197 INNYKPTRALA
+197 INHYKPTRVLPV
-208 EDRGIRELYIDPTK
+208 ERGISELYLDPTK
-222 VPRQRASG
+222 VPRTKAAG

-235 ILIDRCLKLIEGNG
+235 ILIDRCLKIVERNK
-249 ILPLRKSALAVAE
+249 ILPLRKTALNVAE
-262 RWMIERIG
+262 QWMLERIG

-286 MIALRCLG
+286 MIALRCIG
-294 YRPDHPIYRKAE
+294 YPASHPIYKKAE
-306 ADFRELFVDD
+306 TDFRELFVDD
-316 EQGFRIQPCFSPIWD
+316 EQGFRIQPCFSPVWD
-331 TAITLVALARSGIDE
+331 TAITLVSLSRSGIGE
-346 SHPSSRNAVRWLLS
+346 NHLASRKAVGWLLA

-366 GDWVVNNPAPEP
+366 GDWAVNNPKPEP

-388 YCPDVDDTAMVL
+388 FSPDVDDTAMVL
-400 LALHIAGY
+400 LALYTAGY
-408 REDPALYDR
+408 RDDPALYDR

-468 EILGNLGFRQTHHA
+468 EILGDLGFRPGHPA
-482 IGRAVRFLKEKQEKD
+482 IDRATLYLRETQESD

-510 GTSQVLRGLLAI
+510 GTSQVLRGLRAVGL
-522 DVDMNEPWVQRGRD
+522 DMNEPWIQRGRD
-536 WLERHQNADGGWGET
+536 WLESCQNEDGGWGET
-551 VASYDDSELRGR
+551 LASYDDPSLRGK
-563 GVSTPSQT
+563 GVSTPSQS
-571 AWAVLGLCAFQETRR
+571 AWALLGLCAFQKVNRPSVER
-586 RSIENGIRY
+586 GVRY
-595 LINTQNPDG
+595 LVSSQNPDG

-633 LALARYGA
+633 MALARYAVG
-641 GISVSRPQTA
+641 VSANGQETEILSDLA
-651 IASRVADIVHHHPE
+651 VEAH
-665 RDPEAAF
+665 RDSALQPSQEAAF
-672 SSLISGFVSLPV
+672 SSLISSFASLPV
-684 FALLKDLLTK
+684 FVLVKDLLTK
-694 LDHG
+694 LNHG

>member
-1 MKLPLRVANINHQ
+1 M
-14 REMTVNDDAGVEAL
+14 VNDDEGAHAL
-28 LKDAIYRAQQNL
+28 LKQAISRAQQHL
-40 ISLQDADGYWIGEL
+40 ISLQHPEGYWIGEL

-63 YITFMHWSGEI
+63 YVTFMHWSGDI
-74 DLELRQK
+74 DFDLQQK
-81 CVDHILSRQLPD
+81 CIDHILSRQQPD

-111 AYLSLKLAG
+111 AYLALTLAG
-120 FSRDDPLLALARA
+120 FSKEDPILTLART
-133 KIHELGGIEKTNT
+133 KIRELGGIEKTNT

-178 VHLYAVSSWTRAM
+178 VNLYAVSAWTRAM

-197 INNYKPTRALA
+197 INHYKPTRVLPV
-208 EDRGIRELYIDPTK
+208 ERGISELYLDPTK
-222 VPRQRASG
+222 VPRTKAAG

-235 ILIDRCLKLIEGNG
+235 ILIDRCLKIVERNK
-249 ILPLRKSALAVAE
+249 ILPLRKTALNVAE
-262 RWMIERIG
+262 QWMLERIG

-286 MIALRCLG
+286 MIALRCIG
-294 YRPDHPIYRKAE
+294 YPASHPIYKKAE
-306 ADFRELFVDD
+306 TDFRELFVDD
-316 EQGFRIQPCFSPIWD
+316 EQGFRIQPCFSPVWD
-331 TAITLVALARSGIDE
+331 TAITLVSLSRSGIGE
-346 SHPSSRNAVRWLLS
+346 NHLASRKAVGWLLA

-366 GDWVVNNPAPEP
+366 GDWAVNNPKPEP

-388 YCPDVDDTAMVL
+388 FSPDVDDTAMVL
-400 LALHIAGY
+400 LALYTAGY
-408 REDPALYDR
+408 RDDPALYDR

-468 EILGNLGFRQTHHA
+468 EILGDLGFRPGHPA
-482 IGRAVRFLKEKQEKD
+482 IDRATLYLRETQESD

-510 GTSQVLRGLLAI
+510 GTSQVLRGLRAVGL
-522 DVDMNEPWVQRGRD
+522 DMNEPWIQRGRD
-536 WLERHQNADGGWGET
+536 WLESCQNEDGGWGET
-551 VASYDDSELRGR
+551 LASYDDPSLRGK
-563 GVSTPSQT
+563 GVSTPSQS
-571 AWAVLGLCAFQETRR
+571 AWALLGLCAFQKVNRPSVER
-586 RSIENGIRY
+586 GVRY
-595 LINTQNPDG
+595 LVSSQNPDG

-633 LALARYGA
+633 MALARYAVG
-641 GISVSRPQTA
+641 VSANGQETEILSDLA
-651 IASRVADIVHHHPE
+651 VEAH
-665 RDPEAAF
+665 RDSALQPSQEAAF
-672 SSLISGFVSLPV
+672 SSLISSFASLPV
-684 FALLKDLLTK
+684 FVLVKDLLTK
-694 LDHG
+694 LNHG

>member
-1 MKLPLRVANINHQ
+1 
-14 REMTVNDDAGVEAL
+14 VNDETGVHTL
-28 LKDAIYRAQQNL
+28 LKAAIYRAQQNL
-40 ISLQDADGYWIGEL
+40 ISLQDPDGYWLGEL

-74 DLELRQK
+74 DFELQQK
-81 CVDHILSRQLPD
+81 CVDHILSRRLPD

-120 FSRDDPLLALARA
+120 FSQNDPLLSLARA
-133 KIHELGGIEKTNT
+133 KIHELGGIERTNT

-178 VHLYAVSSWTRAM
+178 VNLYAVSSWTRAM

-197 INNYKPTRALA
+197 INHYKPTRALPK
-208 EDRGIRELYIDPTK
+208 DKGIQELYLDPGK
-222 VPRQRASG
+222 VPRQKASG

-235 ILIDRCLKLIEGNG
+235 ILIDRCLKFIEGRG
-249 ILPLRKSALAVAE
+249 ILPLRKKALAVAE
-262 RWMIERIG
+262 EWMIERIG

-294 YRPDHPIYRKAE
+294 YQPNHSIYRKAE

-316 EQGFRIQPCFSPIWD
+316 DQGFRIQPCFSPIWD
-331 TAITLVALARSGIDE
+331 TAITLVALARSGIGA
-346 SHPSSRNAVRWLLS
+346 SHPCSQSAVRWLLS

-366 GDWVVNNPAPEP
+366 GDWVANNPAPEP

-388 YCPDVDDTAMVL
+388 FCPDVDDTAMVL
-400 LALHIAGY
+400 LALYTAGY
-408 REDPALYDR
+408 REDSGLYDR

-468 EILGNLGFRQTHHA
+468 EILGHLGFRRSHPA
-482 IGRAVRFLKEKQEKD
+482 IRRAVHFLQEKQETD

-510 GTSQVLRGLLAI
+510 GTSQVLRGLLTI
-522 DVDMNEPWVQRGRD
+522 GVDMAEPWVQRGLD
-536 WLERHQNADGGWGET
+536 WLERHQNEDGGWGET
-551 VASYDDSELRGR
+551 VASYDDPKLRGQ

-571 AWAVLGLCAFQETRR
+571 AWAVLGLCAFRRTRLK
-586 RSIENGIRY
+586 SIDKGIRY
-595 LINTQNPDG
+595 LIKTQNPDG

-633 LALARYGA
+633 LALARYA
-641 GISVSRPQTA
+641 GEVSVNWPQTA
-651 IASRVADIVHHHPE
+651 IVSRSVNVVLDRPE
-665 RDPEAAF
+665 PDPEAAF
-672 SSLISGFVSLPV
+672 SSLISGFSSLPV
-684 FALLKDLLTK
+684 FVLLKDFLTK
-694 LDHG
+694 LNHG

>member
-1 MKLPLRVANINHQ
+1 M
-14 REMTVNDDAGVEAL
+14 VNDDAGAHAL
-28 LKDAIYRAQQNL
+28 LKQAISRAQQHL
-40 ISLQDADGYWIGEL
+40 VSLQHPEGYWIGEL

-63 YITFMHWSGEI
+63 YVTFMHWLGEI
-74 DLELRQK
+74 DFDLQQK
-81 CVDHILSRQLPD
+81 CIDHILSRQLPD

-111 AYLSLKLAG
+111 AYLALTLAG
-120 FSRDDPLLALARA
+120 FSKEDPILALARA
-133 KIHELGGIEKTNT
+133 KIRELGGIEKTNT

-178 VHLYAVSSWTRAM
+178 VNLYAVSSWTRAM

-197 INNYKPTRALA
+197 INHYKPTRVLPP
-208 EDRGIRELYIDPTK
+208 ERGISELYLDPSK
-222 VPRQRASG
+222 VPHPKAAG

-235 ILIDRCLKLIEGNG
+235 ILIDQCLKIIERNG
-249 ILPLRKSALAVAE
+249 ILPLRKTALNVAE
-262 RWMIERIG
+262 RWMLERIG

-294 YRPDHPIYRKAE
+294 YEPTHPIYQKAD

-316 EQGFRIQPCFSPIWD
+316 EQGFRIQPCFSPVWD
-331 TAITLVALARSGIDE
+331 TAITLVALSRSGISE
-346 SHPSSRNAVRWLLS
+346 HHLASRKAVGWLLS

-366 GDWVVNNPAPEP
+366 GDWAVNNPQPEP

-388 YCPDVDDTAMVL
+388 FCPDVDDTAMVL
-400 LALHIAGY
+400 LALYTAGY
-408 REDPALYDR
+408 RDDPPLYDR

-468 EILGNLGFRQTHHA
+468 EILGDIGFRPNHPA
-482 IGRAVRFLKEKQEKD
+482 IDRATAFLREMQEPD

-510 GTSQVLRGLLAI
+510 GTSQVLRGLRAVGL
-522 DVDMNEPWVQRGRD
+522 DMDEPWVQRGRD
-536 WLERHQNADGGWGET
+536 WLEACQNEDGGWGET
-551 VASYDDSELRGR
+551 VASYEDPSLRGK
-563 GVSTPSQT
+563 GTSTPSQS
-571 AWAVLGLCAFQETRR
+571 AWALLGLCAFPKANRPSTER
-586 RSIENGIRY
+586 GVHY
-595 LINTQNPDG
+595 LVSSQNPDG
-604 SWSETLITGTGFPR
+604 SWSESLITGTGFPR

-633 LALARYGA
+633 MALARYAVEVSTTEHEA
-641 GISVSRPQTA
+641 GIRSDVVTKTHLDSELQSTQ
-651 IASRVADIVHHHPE
+651 
-665 RDPEAAF
+665 EAAF
-672 SSLISGFVSLPV
+672 SSLISSFASLPV
-684 FALLKDLLTK
+684 FVLVKDLLTK
-694 LDHG
+694 LNHG

>member
-1 MKLPLRVANINHQ
+1 M
-14 REMTVNDDAGVEAL
+14 VNDDAGVHAL
-28 LKDAIYRAQQNL
+28 LKQAISRAQQHL
-40 ISLQDADGYWIGEL
+40 ISLQHPEGYWIGEL

-63 YITFMHWSGEI
+63 YVTFMHWAGDVDP
-74 DLELRQK
+74 DLQQK
-81 CVDHILSRQLPD
+81 CIDHILGRQLPD

-111 AYLSLKLAG
+111 AYLALTLAG
-120 FSRDDPLLALARA
+120 FSKEDPILTLART
-133 KIHELGGIEKTNT
+133 KIRELGGIEKTNT

-178 VHLYAVSSWTRAM
+178 VNLYAVSAWTRAM

-197 INNYKPTRALA
+197 INHYKPTRVLPV
-208 EDRGIRELYIDPTK
+208 ERGISELYLDPTK
-222 VPRQRASG
+222 VPRTKAAG

-235 ILIDRCLKLIEGNG
+235 ILIDRCLKIVEQNK
-249 ILPLRKSALAVAE
+249 ILPLRKTALNVAE
-262 RWMIERIG
+262 QWMLERIG

-286 MIALRCLG
+286 MIALRCIG
-294 YRPDHPIYRKAE
+294 YPARHPIYKKAE

-316 EQGFRIQPCFSPIWD
+316 EQGFRIQPCFSPVWD
-331 TAITLVALARSGIDE
+331 TAITLVSLSRSGIGE
-346 SHPSSRNAVRWLLS
+346 NHLASRKAVGWLLA

-366 GDWVVNNPAPEP
+366 GDWAVNNPKPEP

-388 YCPDVDDTAMVL
+388 FSPDVDDTAMVL
-400 LALHIAGY
+400 LALYTAGY
-408 REDPALYDR
+408 RDDPALYDR

-468 EILGNLGFRQTHHA
+468 EILGDLGFRPGHPA
-482 IGRAVRFLKEKQEKD
+482 IDRATLYLRETQESD

-510 GTSQVLRGLLAI
+510 GTSQVLRGLRAVGL
-522 DVDMNEPWVQRGRD
+522 DMNEPWIQRGRD
-536 WLERHQNADGGWGET
+536 WLESCQNEDGGWGET
-551 VASYDDSELRGR
+551 LASYDDPSLRGK
-563 GVSTPSQT
+563 GVSTPSQS
-571 AWAVLGLCAFQETRR
+571 AWALLGLCAFQEVNRP
-586 RSIENGIRY
+586 SVEGGVHF
-595 LINTQNPDG
+595 LLSSQNPDG
-604 SWSETLITGTGFPR
+604 SWSETLVTGTGFPR

-633 LALARYGA
+633 MALARYAMGTSA
-641 GISVSRPQTA
+641 NGQETEILSDLATEA
-651 IASRVADIVHHHPE
+651 H
-665 RDPEAAF
+665 RDSALQPTQEAAF
-672 SSLISGFVSLPV
+672 SSLISSFASLPV
-684 FALLKDLLTK
+684 FVLVKDLLTK
-694 LDHG
+694 LNHG

>member
-1 MKLPLRVANINHQ
+1 M
-14 REMTVNDDAGVEAL
+14 NDDSGVETL
-28 LKDAIYRAQQNL
+28 LKDALYKAQQNL
-40 ISLQDADGYWIGEL
+40 ISLQDPNGYWIGEL

-63 YITFMHWSGEI
+63 YVTFMHWSGAI
-74 DLELRQK
+74 DFELQQK
-81 CVDHILSRQLPD
+81 CLDHILARQLPD

-120 FSRDDPLLALARA
+120 YPQDDPVLALARG

-173 PRWLP
+173 PKWLP
-178 VHLYAVSSWTRAM
+178 VNLYAVSSWTRAM

-197 INNYKPTRALA
+197 INHYKPTRTLT
-208 EDRGIRELYIDPTK
+208 EERGIRELYLDPTK
-222 VPRQRASG
+222 VPRQRAAG

-235 ILIDRCLKLIEGNG
+235 ILIDRCLKFIEGRG
-249 ILPLRKSALAVAE
+249 FLPLRKTALATAE
-262 RWMIERIG
+262 QWMIERIG

-294 YRPDHPIYRKAE
+294 YQPDHSIYRKAE

-316 EQGFRIQPCFSPIWD
+316 EQGFRIQPCFSPVWD
-331 TAITLVALARSGIDE
+331 TAITLAALARSGIDA
-346 SHPSSRNAVRWLLS
+346 SHPSSSNAVRWLLA

-366 GDWVVNNPAPEP
+366 GDWVVNNPDPEP

-400 LALHIAGY
+400 MALYTAGY
-408 REDPALYDR
+408 SDDALYER
-417 VVRWL
+417 VVGWL

-468 EILGNLGFRQTHHA
+468 EILGSLGFRQAHQAIRHA
-482 IGRAVRFLKEKQEKD
+482 VHFLKERQEPD

-522 DVDMNEPWVQRGRD
+522 GVDMNEPWIRRGRD
-536 WLERHQNADGGWGET
+536 WLEKHQNPDGGWGET
-551 VASYDDSELRGR
+551 VASYEDPELRGQ
-563 GVSTPSQT
+563 GASTPSQT
-571 AWAVLGLCAFQETRR
+571 AWALLGLCAFQEDRR
-586 RSIENGIRY
+586 RSIENGISY
-595 LINTQNPDG
+595 LIHTQNPDG

-633 LALARYGA
+633 LALSRYA
-641 GISVSRPQTA
+641 EISSVTGRRTML
-651 IASRVADIVHHHPE
+651 ASRDATVERPE
-665 RDPEAAF
+665 PDPEAAF
-672 SSLISGFVSLPV
+672 SSLISSFGSLPV
-684 FALLKDLLTK
+684 FVLLKDFLTK
-694 LDHG
+694 LNHG

>member
-1 MKLPLRVANINHQ
+1 MVNH
-14 REMTVNDDAGVEAL
+14 DAGAHGL
-28 LKDAIYRAQQNL
+28 LEQAITRAQQHL
-40 ISLQDADGYWIGEL
+40 ISLQHPEGYWIGEL

-63 YITFMHWSGEI
+63 YVTFMHWSGDI
-74 DLELRQK
+74 DLNLQQK
-81 CVDHILSRQLPD
+81 CIDHILSRQLPD

-111 AYLSLKLAG
+111 AYLALKLAG
-120 FSRDDPLLALARA
+120 FSQEDRILSLARA

-178 VHLYAVSSWTRAM
+178 VNLYAVSSWTRAM

-197 INNYKPTRALA
+197 INHYKPTRALPD
-208 EDRGIRELYIDPTK
+208 ERGIRELYLDPTR
-222 VPRQRASG
+222 VPHHKTSG

-235 ILIDRCLKLIEGNG
+235 ILIDRCLKIIERNG
-249 ILPLRKSALAVAE
+249 YLPLRRAALNVAE
-262 RWMIERIG
+262 RWMLERIG
-270 DGCSGLAA
+270 DGCGGLAA

-286 MIALRCLG
+286 MIALRCIG
-294 YRPDHPIYRKAE
+294 YLPNHPIYRKAE
-306 ADFRELFVDD
+306 SDFRELFVDD

-331 TAITLVALARSGIDE
+331 TAITLVSLARSGI
-346 SHPSSRNAVRWLLS
+346 SQHHPASRKAVQWLLS

-366 GDWVVNNPAPEP
+366 GDWAVNNPEPEP

-400 LALHIAGY
+400 LALHTAGY
-408 REDPALYDR
+408 QADPSLYER
-417 VVRWL
+417 VVQWL

-468 EILGNLGFRQTHHA
+468 EILGNLGFRQRHPAIRHA
-482 IGRAVRFLKEKQEKD
+482 TRFLKEKQEPD

-510 GTSQVLRGLLAI
+510 GTSQVLRGLRAI
-522 DVDMNEPWVQRGRD
+522 GMDMSEPWIERGRD
-536 WLERHQNADGGWGET
+536 WLEVRQNEDGGWGET
-551 VASYDDSELRGR
+551 VASYYDPSLRGQ
-563 GVSTPSQT
+563 GASTPSQS
-571 AWAVLGLCAFQETRR
+571 AWALLGLCAFPQVNRKSVERAVD
-586 RSIENGIRY
+586 Y
-595 LINTQNPDG
+595 LVSTQNPDG

-633 LALARYGA
+633 MALARFASGVPAY
-641 GISVSRPQTA
+641 RPESGVLSGMLSDVGHNEELAPSTQA
-651 IASRVADIVHHHPE
+651 E
-665 RDPEAAF
+665 F
-672 SSLISGFVSLPV
+672 SSLLSGFASLPV
-684 FALLKDLLTK
+684 FVLLKDFLTK
-694 LDHG
+694 

>member
-1 MKLPLRVANINHQ
+1 MVNH
-14 REMTVNDDAGVEAL
+14 DAGAHGL
-28 LKDAIYRAQQNL
+28 LEQAITRAQQHL
-40 ISLQDADGYWIGEL
+40 ISLQHPEGYWIGEL

-63 YITFMHWSGEI
+63 YVTFMHWSGDI
-74 DLELRQK
+74 DLNLQQK
-81 CVDHILSRQLPD
+81 CIDHILSRQLPD

-111 AYLSLKLAG
+111 AYLALKLAG
-120 FSRDDPLLALARA
+120 FSQGDRVLSLARA

-178 VHLYAVSSWTRAM
+178 VNLYAVSSWTRAM

-197 INNYKPTRALA
+197 INHYKPTRALPD
-208 EDRGIRELYIDPTK
+208 ERGIRELYLDPTR
-222 VPRQRASG
+222 VPHHKTSG

-235 ILIDRCLKLIEGNG
+235 ILIDRCLKIIERNG
-249 ILPLRKSALAVAE
+249 YLPLRRAALNVAE
-262 RWMIERIG
+262 RWMLERIG
-270 DGCSGLAA
+270 DGCGGLAA

-286 MIALRCLG
+286 MIALRCIG
-294 YRPDHPIYRKAE
+294 YLPNHPIYRKAE
-306 ADFRELFVDD
+306 SDFRELFVDD

-331 TAITLVALARSGIDE
+331 TAITLVSLARSGI
-346 SHPSSRNAVRWLLS
+346 SQHHPSSRKAVQWLLS

-366 GDWVVNNPAPEP
+366 GDWAVNNPEPEP

-400 LALHIAGY
+400 LALHTAGY
-408 REDPALYDR
+408 QADHSLYQR
-417 VVRWL
+417 VVQWL

-468 EILGNLGFRQTHHA
+468 EILGNLGFRQDHPA
-482 IGRAVRFLKEKQEKD
+482 IRQAIRFLKEKQEPD

-510 GTSQVLRGLLAI
+510 GTSQVLRGLRAI
-522 DVDMNEPWVQRGRD
+522 GMDMSEPWIERGRD
-536 WLERHQNADGGWGET
+536 WLEVRQNEDGGWGET
-551 VASYDDSELRGR
+551 VASYDDPSLRGQ
-563 GVSTPSQT
+563 GASTPSQS
-571 AWAVLGLCAFQETRR
+571 AWALLGLCAFPQVNRKSVERAV
-586 RSIENGIRY
+586 GY
-595 LINTQNPDG
+595 LVSTQNPDG

-633 LALARYGA
+633 MALARFASEVPAY
-641 GISVSRPQTA
+641 RPESGVLSGMLSEVGHSQELAPSTRA
-651 IASRVADIVHHHPE
+651 E
-665 RDPEAAF
+665 F
-672 SSLISGFVSLPV
+672 SSLISGFASLPV
-684 FALLKDLLTK
+684 FVLLKDFLTK
-694 LDHG
+694 

>member
-1 MKLPLRVANINHQ
+1 
-14 REMTVNDDAGVEAL
+14 VNDETGVHTL
-28 LKDAIYRAQQNL
+28 LKAAIYRAQQNL
-40 ISLQDADGYWIGEL
+40 ISLQDPDGYWLGEL

-74 DLELRQK
+74 DFELQQK
-81 CVDHILSRQLPD
+81 CVDHILSRRLPD

-120 FSRDDPLLALARA
+120 FSQNDPLLSLARA
-133 KIHELGGIEKTNT
+133 KIHELGGIERTNT

-178 VHLYAVSSWTRAM
+178 VNLYAVSSWTRAM

-197 INNYKPTRALA
+197 INHYKPTRALPK
-208 EDRGIRELYIDPTK
+208 DKGIQELYLDPGK
-222 VPRQRASG
+222 VPRQKASG

-235 ILIDRCLKLIEGNG
+235 ILIDRCLKFIEGRG
-249 ILPLRKSALAVAE
+249 ILPLRKKALAVAE
-262 RWMIERIG
+262 EWMIERIG

-294 YRPDHPIYRKAE
+294 YQPNHSIYRKAE

-316 EQGFRIQPCFSPIWD
+316 DQGFRIQPCFSPIWD
-331 TAITLVALARSGIDE
+331 TAITLVALARSGIGA
-346 SHPSSRNAVRWLLS
+346 SHPCSQSAVRWLLS

-366 GDWVVNNPAPEP
+366 GDWVANNPAPEP

-388 YCPDVDDTAMVL
+388 FCPDVDDTAMVL
-400 LALHIAGY
+400 LALYTAGY
-408 REDPALYDR
+408 REDSGLYDR

-468 EILGNLGFRQTHHA
+468 EILGHLGFRRSHPA
-482 IGRAVRFLKEKQEKD
+482 IRRAVHFLQEKQETD

-510 GTSQVLRGLLAI
+510 GTSQVLRGLLTI
-522 DVDMNEPWVQRGRD
+522 GVDMAEPWVQRGLD
-536 WLERHQNADGGWGET
+536 WLERHQNEDGGWGET
-551 VASYDDSELRGR
+551 VASYDDPKLRGQ

-571 AWAVLGLCAFQETRR
+571 AWAVLGLCAFRRTRLK
-586 RSIENGIRY
+586 SIDKGIRY
-595 LINTQNPDG
+595 LIKTQNPDG

-633 LALARYGA
+633 LALARYA
-641 GISVSRPQTA
+641 GEVSVNWPQTA
-651 IASRVADIVHHHPE
+651 IVSRSVNVVLDRAEP
-665 RDPEAAF
+665 DPEAAF
-672 SSLISGFVSLPV
+672 SSLISGFSSLPV
-684 FALLKDLLTK
+684 FVLLKDFLTK
-694 LDHG
+694 LNHG